1 MQFGSSSFNF
11 YFVVRCKLKRP
22 LEIEGNMNKHIDAS
36 PEAGKEFY
44 QHFHDKGSIVMLNLL
59 KFKETADYT
68 NFEAL
73 KPATEIS
80 GEEAYQLYMEE
91 TLPEL
96 EKTGSRIIY
105 YGKSRNFLIG
115 PDSEKWDAVLLVEHE
130 SVLKFMEFAQN
141 PDYLKKAGHRT
152 AALEDSRLL
161 PTNEIKNYT

>member
-1 MQFGSSSFNF
+1 
-11 YFVVRCKLKRP
+11 
-22 LEIEGNMNKHIDAS
+22 MNKHIDAS

-44 QHFHDKGSIVMLNLL
+44 QKFHDKGKIVMLNLL
-59 KFKETADYT
+59 KFRTTADYT
-68 NFEAL
+68 NLEEL
-73 KPATEIS
+73 KPAKDIS
-80 GEEAYQLYMEE
+80 GEEAYQMYMDS

-96 EKTGSRIIY
+96 EKAGSRIIY
-105 YGKSRNFLIG
+105 FGKSNDFLIG
-115 PDSEKWDAVLLVEHE
+115 PNSEKWDAVLLVEHK

>member
-1 MQFGSSSFNF
+1 MS
-11 YFVVRCKLKRP
+11 
-22 LEIEGNMNKHIDAS
+22 KHIDAS

-44 QHFHDKGSIVMLNLL
+44 QNFHDKGKVVMLNLL
-59 KFKETADYT
+59 KFRATADYT
-68 NFEAL
+68 NLEEL
-73 KPATEIS
+73 EPIKNIS
-80 GEEAYQLYMEE
+80 GEEAYQLYMDS

-96 EKTGSRIIY
+96 EKAGSRIIY
-105 YGKSRNFLIG
+105 FGKSRNFLIG